1 MNIPWRD
8 AAFPAAFVVH
18 VDIAREIILG
28 FFIIRNARVVVMD
41 FDAYRI
47 LLSVFCGSIPVV
59 GCWLL
64 VRFGWRLELVGV
76 GWSSWSV
83 LELGSLELASI
94 VSFVRSC

>member
-59 GCWLL
+59 GCWFGSVGGWSWLEQL
-64 VRFGWRLELVGV
+64 ERFGAWFVGACFDCFIRALLLN
-76 GWSSWSV
+76 S
-83 LELGSLELASI
+83 
-94 VSFVRSC
+94 

>member
-28 FFIIRNARVVVMD
+28 FFIIRNARVVGMD

-59 GCWLL
+59 GCWFGSVGGWSWLEQLERWSL
-64 VRFGWRLELVGV
+64 VRW
-76 GWSSWSV
+76 
-83 LELGSLELASI
+83 SLELRL
-94 VSFVRSC
+94 FHSCALVEFII

>member
-28 FFIIRNARVVVMD
+28 FFIIRNARVVGMD

-59 GCWLL
+59 GCW
-64 VRFGWRLELVGV
+64 FGSVG
-76 GWSSWSV
+76 GWSW
-83 LELGSLELASI
+83 LEQLERWAWLEVGSLELGASI